1 MFLKQGLSAQ
11 LTSKRT
17 LDGDVIPSAQFA
29 AATLQTIFWTH
40 TAKMLRRFCKTSR
53 EVLLGST
60 CSSRYGSNAS
70 GPVVGTVLGAGQPRG
85 GPYGRCRGAAARPAT
100 LRAAIC
106 SLDARKLALS
116 QRLIAD

>member
-1 MFLKQGLSAQ
+1 
-11 LTSKRT
+11 
-17 LDGDVIPSAQFA
+17 
-29 AATLQTIFWTH
+29 
-40 TAKMLRRFCKTSR
+40 MLRRFCKTSR

-100 LRAAIC
+100 LRAAIR
-106 SLDARKLALS
+106 SALVARKLAFSSDSADRGLNPEYGIALDVRGRLDGLRDASKTILLASQVLS
-116 QRLIAD
+116 